1 MYHTEA
7 SQSTCNANQVTGFY
21 IQFTW
26 TLIENKVTITDTCKP
41 LIRSLF
47 KSSVVLKIIKGW
59 FFQACLYCLSRL
71 HDFMKLEMRKKKK
84 NQLYFIFIYSAKAT
98 WFVVVGSV
106 ARIISGRSVDKI
118 IILNFKTGTP
128 KIKNIDYQGKETCAM
143 FSLPVENKNGL
154 NVLLPLLGLCNKKLS
169 CLLLRASSR
178 TNG

>member
-84 NQLYFIFIYSAKAT
+84 FNYILFLSIRRRQL
-98 WFVVVGSV
+98 
-106 ARIISGRSVDKI
+106 D
-118 IILNFKTGTP
+118 
-128 KIKNIDYQGKETCAM
+128 
-143 FSLPVENKNGL
+143 
-154 NVLLPLLGLCNKKLS
+154 
-169 CLLLRASSR
+169 LLLYGQSQELFRVGR
-178 TNG
+178 LTK

>member
-59 FFQACLYCLSRL
+59 FFQACLYCLSTPSRL
-71 HDFMKLEMRKKKK
+71 HETRNEKKKK
-84 NQLYFIFIYSAKAT
+84 KKIQLYFIFIYSAKAT
-98 WFVVVGSV
+98 WFVVVRSV
-106 ARIISGRSVDKI
+106 ARIISGRSVGKI

-143 FSLPVENKNGL
+143 FGLPVENKN
-154 NVLLPLLGLCNKKLS
+154 S
-169 CLLLRASSR
+169 D
-178 TNG
+178 

>member
-1 MYHTEA
+1 MQFLYHTEA

-59 FFQACLYCLSRL
+59 FFQACLYCLSTPSWL
-71 HDFMKLEMRKKKK
+71 HETRNEKKKK
-84 NQLYFIFIYSAKAT
+84 KIQLYFIFIYSAKAT
-98 WFVVVGSV
+98 WFVVVRSV
-106 ARIISGRSVDKI
+106 ARIISGRSVGKI

-143 FSLPVENKNGL
+143 FGLPVENKN
-154 NVLLPLLGLCNKKLS
+154 S
-169 CLLLRASSR
+169 D
-178 TNG
+178 